1 MDTILS
7 IFEFTS
13 QSLTLLFAR
22 FGIELLCTLAV
33 AYLVALIILQITKKK
48 DHAIGFSNWFKV
60 CFMYGIDAAIAT
72 LGVIVI
78 LTIRANGL
86 HYFTQEALSWSWYC
100 GYLLM
105 CPEFLLMLA
114 LVAFYVLLDQQVK
127 NSIK

>member
-13 QSLTLLFAR
+13 QSLALLFAR

-48 DHAIGFSNWFKV
+48 DHAIGFSNWHKV

-86 HYFTQEALSWSWYC
+86 HYFTHEALSWSWYC

-105 CPEFLLMLA
+105 CPEFLLMLV

>member
-22 FGIELLCTLAV
+22 FGIELLCTLVV
-33 AYLVALIILQITKKK
+33 AYLVALILLHVTKKK
-48 DHAIGFSNWFKV
+48 DHEIGFSNWYKV
-60 CFMYGIDAAIAT
+60 CFMYGIGVAIAT

-78 LTIRANGL
+78 LTIRTNGL
-86 HYFTQEALSWSWYC
+86 HYFTREAISWSWYC

-105 CPEFLLMLA
+105 CPEFLLMLV

>member
-13 QSLTLLFAR
+13 QSLALLFAR
-22 FGIELLCTLAV
+22 FGIELLCTLVV
-33 AYLVALIILQITKKK
+33 AYLVALILLQVTKKK
-48 DHAIGFSNWFKV
+48 DHEIGFSNWYKV
-60 CFMYGIDAAIAT
+60 CFMYGIDVAIAT

-78 LTIRANGL
+78 LTIRTNGL
-86 HYFTQEALSWSWYC
+86 HYFTREAISWSWYC

-105 CPEFLLMLA
+105 CPEFLLMLV

>member
-13 QSLTLLFAR
+13 QSLALLFAR
-22 FGIELLCTLAV
+22 FGIELLCSVIV
-33 AYLVALIILQITKKK
+33 AYIVALIILQATKKK

-60 CFMYGIDAAIAT
+60 CFMYGIDSAIAT
-72 LGVIVI
+72 HGVIVI
-78 LTIRANGL
+78 LTIRTNGL
-86 HYFTQEALSWSWYC
+86 HYFTREALSWSWYC

-105 CPEFLLMLA
+105 CPEFLLILGLIAVYIMLG
-114 LVAFYVLLDQQVK
+114 QQVK

>member
-1 MDTILS
+1 MNTILS

-13 QSLTLLFAR
+13 QSLALLFAR
-22 FGIELLCTLAV
+22 FGIELLCSLLV
-33 AYLVALIILQITKKK
+33 AYIVALVILQITKKK
-48 DHAIGFSNWFKV
+48 DQEIGFSNWFKV
-60 CFMYGIDAAIAT
+60 CFMYGIDAAVVA

-86 HYFTQEALSWSWYC
+86 HYFTREALSWSWYC

-105 CPEFLLMLA
+105 CPEFLLMIG
-114 LVAFYVLLDQQVK
+114 LVTSYVMLDQQVK

>member
-1 MDTILS
+1 MDTIIS

-13 QSLTLLFAR
+13 QSLALLFAR
-22 FGIELLCTLAV
+22 FGLEVLCSLIV
-33 AYLVALIILQITKKK
+33 AYIVALVILQITKKK

-60 CFMYGIDAAIAT
+60 CCMYGIDAAVVA

-78 LTIRANGL
+78 LTIRTNGL
-86 HYFTQEALSWSWYC
+86 HYFTREALSWSWYC

-105 CPEFLLMLA
+105 CPEFLLMIG
-114 LVAFYVLLDQQVK
+114 LVTSYVMLDQQVK

>member
-1 MDTILS
+1 METLFS
-7 IFEFTS
+7 IFEFAS
-13 QSLTLLFAR
+13 QSLALLFAR
-22 FGIELLCTLAV
+22 FGIELFCAIAV
-33 AYLVALIILQITKKK
+33 AYLVAVIILQITKKK

-60 CFMYGIDAAIAT
+60 CFLYGIDASIAI

-86 HYFTQEALSWSWYC
+86 HYFTNLSWSWYC

-105 CPEFLLMLA
+105 CPEFLLMLGLIIA
-114 LVAFYVLLDQQVK
+114 YIMLNQQVK

>member
-7 IFEFTS
+7 IFEFAS
-13 QSLTLLFAR
+13 QSVALLFAR
-22 FGIELLCTLAV
+22 FGIELLCSLVV
-33 AYLVALIILQITKKK
+33 AYVVALIILQFTKKK

-60 CFMYGIDAAIAT
+60 CFMYGIDAAVAT

-86 HYFTQEALSWSWYC
+86 HYFTKDALSWSWYC

-105 CPEFLLMLA
+105 CPEFLLMLGLIA
-114 LVAFYVLLDQQVK
+114 AYIMLDQQVK

>member
-1 MDTILS
+1 MDIILS
-7 IFEFTS
+7 IFEFAS
-13 QSLTLLFAR
+13 QSVALLFAR
-22 FGIELLCTLAV
+22 FGIELLCSLVV
-33 AYLVALIILQITKKK
+33 AYVVALIILQFTKKK

-86 HYFTQEALSWSWYC
+86 HYFTKDALSWSWYC

-105 CPEFLLMLA
+105 CPEFLLMLGLIA
-114 LVAFYVLLDQQVK
+114 TYIMLDQQVK

>member
-7 IFEFTS
+7 IFEFSS
-13 QSLTLLFAR
+13 QSWALLFAR
-22 FGIELLCTLAV
+22 FGIELICTFIV
-33 AYLVALIILQITKKK
+33 AYIVALILLQITKKK
-48 DHAIGFSNWFKV
+48 NHEIGFSNWYKV

-78 LTIRANGL
+78 LIIRANGL

-105 CPEFLLMLA
+105 CPELVLMLG
-114 LVAFYVLLDQQVK
+114 LVAFYIILDQQVK

>member
-7 IFEFTS
+7 IFDFTS
-13 QSLTLLFAR
+13 QFLGLLFAR
-22 FGIELLCTLAV
+22 FGIELLCV
-33 AYLVALIILQITKKK
+33 VIIAYLVAVIILQLTKKK
-48 DHAIGFSNWFKV
+48 NQEIGFSNWFKV
-60 CFMYGIDAAIAT
+60 CFMYGINAAILI

-86 HYFTQEALSWSWYC
+86 HYFTREALSWSWYC

-105 CPEFLLMLA
+105 CPEFLLMLG
-114 LVAFYVLLDQQVK
+114 LVAAYVILDQQVK